1 MSDLNACFRAIP
13 STDKC
18 LEVLASPG
26 ETLSSL
32 VSPDVLKAV
41 RNAPRSLVREAV
53 QAFWDARREAVRQG
67 ACDDPATLSLE
78 ASFAELACWCARQ
91 SSSRLQEVINGTGV
105 VIHTNTGRSVLAP
118 SAARAVYQA
127 ACSSCTLE
135 FDGETGG
142 RGSRN
147 DLLSYAIRDLAG
159 AEDGIAVNNNAA
171 AVLLALDTLCK
182 GGEVV
187 ISRGELVEI
196 GGSFRIPDVMESTGV
211 MLKEVGATNRTHLAD
226 YERAINEST
235 RAIIRVHTSNYRIVG
250 FHSAVPTDELAA
262 LAHRRGLPLL
272 NDLGSGSFIDFAK
285 ANLPPEP
292 TVPECLRQGCDLV
305 LCSGDKLLGGPQAG
319 IIAGR
324 ADLLAR
330 IRKNPL
336 LRALRMDKL
345 SYAGLEA
352 TLRLYYEPERACQ
365 EIPTLRRMLMDPREL
380 ARQAKALKARLV
392 RGLKSACSVSLAED
406 SSRAGGGAFPE
417 CILPTMLVEL
427 RPQACSAAELKR
439 RLLRLRPILIGRLE
453 NDAFCLDPRTI
464 EQADHARAAALL
476 RKALDA

>member
-250 FHSAVPTDELAA
+250 FHSAVPTDELAD
-262 LAHRRGLPLL
+262 LAHRHGLPLL
-272 NDLGSGSFIDFAK
+272 NDLGSGSFVDFAK
-285 ANLPPEP
+285 AGLPPEP
-292 TVPECLRQGCDLV
+292 TVPECIRQGCDLV

-352 TLRLYYEPERACQ
+352 TLRLYYEPELACR
-365 EIPTLRRMLMDPREL
+365 EIPTLRRMLVEPSEL
-380 ARQAKALKARLV
+380 ARQAKALKARLA
-392 RGLKSACSVSLAED
+392 RALKGACSVGLAED

-417 CILPTMLVEL
+417 CSLPTTLVAL

-439 RLLRLRPILIGRLE
+439 RLLALRPVLIGRLE

-464 EQADHARAAALL
+464 EQAEHARIASLLCRALS
-476 RKALDA
+476 A